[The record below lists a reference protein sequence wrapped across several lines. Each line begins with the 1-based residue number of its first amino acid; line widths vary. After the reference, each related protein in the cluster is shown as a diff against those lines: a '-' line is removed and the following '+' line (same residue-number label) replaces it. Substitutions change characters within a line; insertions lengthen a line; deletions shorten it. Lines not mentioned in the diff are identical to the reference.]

1 MKKKYKFKSQKNW
14 DLFIANN
21 NIDLYNSIRDVCAYP
36 KWFTIEEDEFFRP
49 VVISEDRKTV
59 NYHPG
64 YTMPFSKTE
73 IEAFLDSEE
82 IILRGQPKFTKTM
95 MMEWAMN
102 DPEVSE
108 YIKKKFDLSRHIK
121 SKEIALTKEIK
132 QLKIRERDIYKE
144 LESIGSNITP
154 SNFYINL
161 EE

>member
-1 MKKKYKFKSQKNW
+1 MKKKYKFKSQATW
-14 DLFIANN
+14 DLFVINN
-21 NIDLYNSIRDVCAYP
+21 NDNLYNSIISVCEYP
-36 KWFTIEEDEFFRP
+36 KWFTIEEDELFRP

-64 YTMPFSKTE
+64 YRMPFTKTE
-73 IEAFLDSEE
+73 MESFLDSEE
-82 IILRGQPKFTKTM
+82 ITLSGQPEFTKTM

-108 YIKKKFDLSRHIK
+108 YVKDKFVQSHIK
-121 SKEIALTKEIK
+121 SKESMLTKELQ

-144 LESIGSNITP
+144 LESVGSNITP
-154 SNFYINL
+154 SNFIIDI